1 MLVKFS
7 NLRLDN
13 FILLVNE
20 VFTKSFSFILFWFLG
35 IKLLDIELKE
45 FLLEMPFIFIFSSVL
60 SFGVSTFFLDQ
71 KKSDNDTFKT
81 QTTFSLGLVIIIN
94 LIIVIAL
101 SICFFINFISF
112 NYLILFLVAVSVNI
126 NTTLSEYF
134 FVLKKYPT
142 MALTSITPKLLFMT
156 GLLFLDE
163 YYFINKNIVYLL
175 IIFTHIVSSFH
186 LIFNIN
192 IKFTVKDVIKYFKFA
207 WILTLQPF
215 LIYLAYVSFR
225 YFIDISDDSNY
236 LIEFSVLQTFMGV
249 FAFLISIANRFVI
262 HDLYESLILNTV
274 NEIITQKFFLFNKVF
289 FLFSFLYLNIV
300 VYYST
305 MMLNIDITLTLFVGI
320 FFVAIASLI
329 NFISQYYKSI
339 IIFNKKF
346 AFILNVNLASS
357 VITIILSYL
366 SLILK
371 INVLYSFSIVIVN
384 LILFMFYK
392 SKVDQSFFNKLVP
405 SNFIFKM
412 MFLLSVFFLLEYFIY
427 ISNFFVITINILIL
441 ICIFLDLT
449 NYLLKNKLLN
459 FNLKS

>member
-1 MLVKFS
+1 MQVKFS
-7 NLRLDN
+7 SPRFSK
-13 FILLVNE
+13 FILFVNE
-20 VFTKSFSFILFWFLG
+20 VFTKCFSFILFWFLG

-45 FLLEMPFIFIFSSVL
+45 FLLEMPFIFIFSTVL

-186 LIFNIN
+186 VIFNIK
-192 IKFTVKDVIKYFKFA
+192 IKFPINDIIKYFKFT

-215 LIYLAYVSFR
+215 LVYLAYVSFR
-225 YFIDISDDSNY
+225 FFIDISDDSNY

-249 FAFLISIANRFVI
+249 FAFLISISNRFVI
-262 HDLYESLILNTV
+262 HDLYESLITNSV
-274 NEIITQKFFLFNKVF
+274 NVVVTQKFLLFSKLF
-289 FLFSFLYLNIV
+289 FLVSFFYLNIV

-305 MMLNIDITLTLFVGI
+305 IKLNIDITKTLFIGM
-320 FFVAIASLI
+320 FFIVIASLL
-329 NFISQYYKSI
+329 NFISQFYNSI
-339 IIFNKKF
+339 INFDKKF
-346 AFILNVNLASS
+346 AFILKVNFFSCLT
-357 VITIILSYL
+357 TIILTYFS
-366 SLILK
+366 SILK
-371 INVLYSFSIVIVN
+371 INILYSFSIIIVN
-384 LILFMFYK
+384 FILFIFYK
-392 SKVDQSFFNKLVP
+392 SKVDQSFFNKLI
-405 SNFIFKM
+405 STNFIYRM
-412 MFLLSVFFLLEYFIY
+412 MFLLTLFFLLEYFVYKLNIY
-427 ISNFFVITINILIL
+427 VIAVNILIL
-441 ICIFLDLT
+441 FFIFVDLIS
-449 NYLLKNKLLN
+449 YLIKNKLLI
-459 FNLKS
+459 KK